1 MALSY
6 FLKYFHFHKIFYLIL
21 CQWINWILIWCKGH
35 RRNAFKPVSMTQ
47 HKYDEG
53 WRAVKI
59 YLSIKIRMLDW
70 DLCANIKVAQLYC
83 WPSEK
88 TIISL
93 AKLAKLLSIDRQL
106 AHYHFV
112 PHYHFSPSTI
122 FFPNYHFIT
131 PLPFYHPATH
141 YHGTLWTNHIH
152 KS

>member
-1 MALSY
+1 MPKLW
-6 FLKYFHFHKIFYLIL
+6 KISLVSTLIEL
-21 CQWINWILIWCKGH
+21 NALIWSTLYVKHKTLFYFKLELVCKV
-35 RRNAFKPVSMTQ
+35 RNTS
-47 HKYDEG
+47 
-53 WRAVKI
+53 I
-59 YLSIKIRMLDW
+59 IIKIGMLDW